1 MSLVKL
7 NIARGV
13 TGTLP
18 TSNYVQGGITEADQ
32 WRVTSNFTGD
42 ADPIASNWER
52 NDLNFDKIGTG
63 MSESSGIFTFPSTGI
78 YKIEF
83 EGVSQHTAQDRWHN
97 WHIQATTNDSAYSLI
112 SGTGDSG
119 VYTESSTSQYN
130 SAIATV
136 IFDVTNVSTH
146 KVRFRIDANDGSSTT
161 MGSSTYQYCGATF
174 IRLGDT

>member
-1 MSLVKL
+1 MAQTFVSS
-7 NIARGV
+7 
-13 TGTLP
+13 TGITGI
-18 TSNYVQGGITEADQ
+18 TQGITEADQ
-32 WRVTSNFTGD
+32 WRVTSSFNGD

-52 NDLNFDKIGTG
+52 NDTNFDKIGTG
-63 MSESSGIFTFPSTGI
+63 WSESSGVFSAPSTGI
-78 YKIEF
+78 YKIDF
-83 EGVSQHTAQDRWHN
+83 GGVSSHTGQDRWHN
-97 WHIQATTNDSAYSLI
+97 WHIQATTDNSSWSLI

-119 VYTESSTSQYN
+119 VYTASSVSQYN

-161 MGSSTYQYCGATF
+161 QGSSTYQYCGATF

>member
-1 MSLVKL
+1 MALTRLGPNQAVNLAS
-7 NIARGV
+7 NV

-18 TSNYVQGGITEADQ
+18 VANGGTALTSGFSNGISEADQ

-42 ADPIASNWER
+42 ANPIATNWER
-52 NDLNFDKIGTG
+52 NDTNFDKIGTG
-63 MSESSGIFTFPSTGI
+63 MSESSGIFTFASTGI

-97 WHIQATTNDSAYSLI
+97 WKIEATTNDSAYSLI

-130 SAIATV
+130 
-136 IFDVTNVSTH
+136 
-146 KVRFRIDANDGSSTT
+146 
-161 MGSSTYQYCGATF
+161 
-174 IRLGDT
+174 